1 MMLEKVGFLNHEIS
15 RDDRLLDISTC
26 LPTIFIF
33 KQPTGKIFDW
43 KQIECGGVRPLSTP
57 INTVSIFVVKEK
69 GWGGG

>member
-26 LPTIFIF
+26 LPTIFIS
-33 KQPTGKIFDW
+33 KQPTDKIFAW
-43 KQIECGGVRPLSTP
+43 KLIECGGVRPFSTP